1 MHEYLTTKQIVES
14 VLNEV
19 EKYKAKKVSEVQLVI
34 GKLTVLGV
42 DQIRFYYELLT
53 KETIMENSELI
64 IEEEEALVECENCG
78 YRGNINVEK
87 EDVYHF
93 LIPTLTC
100 PKCGKTV
107 KIVKGKEVLVK
118 SVKIVVEKEDV
129 I

>member
-14 VLNEV
+14 VLSEA
-19 EKYKAKKVSEVQLVI
+19 EKHGAKKVLEVHLTI
-34 GKLTVLGV
+34 GKLTVLGIEQV
-42 DQIRFYYELLT
+42 KFYYELLT
-53 KETIMENSELI
+53 KETIMENSRLI
-64 IEEEEALVECENCG
+64 IEEEEPLVKCENCG
-78 YRGNINVEK
+78 YKGNIHFER

-118 SVKIVVEKEDV
+118 SVKVVVEEKNV
-129 I
+129 